1 MRKVTKEQI
10 QTSLK
15 LMGIEKGDVIFMHS
29 ALSAP
34 GIVEGGADG
43 VIDAF
48 LDVIGDEGTLA
59 VSTLAFGAPFDAD
72 TTPSAVGLI
81 SETLRKRKGAIR
93 SLRPVHAIAA
103 LGKRAKELTEG
114 HEHCSSNCGE
124 GSPYRKLIDM
134 NGKIILFGVDMNRN
148 TTLHA
153 IEDWMDASFLEDYTI
168 MMPTYMPDYQG
179 KTMVLK
185 KYPPDHRDFLRFTP
199 VLRKEGALIEGRVGL
214 AKVLCIDVKKMYEL
228 GIREMKRDPFFFLC
242 ENPAC
247 KFCAK
252 KRKAVQ

>member
-1 MRKVTKEQI
+1 
-10 QTSLK
+10 
-15 LMGIEKGDVIFMHS
+15 
-29 ALSAP
+29 
-34 GIVEGGADG
+34 DG

-168 MMPTYMPDYQG
+168 MMPTYMPD
-179 KTMVLK
+179 T
-185 KYPPDHRDFLRFTP
+185 
-199 VLRKEGALIEGRVGL
+199 
-214 AKVLCIDVKKMYEL
+214 
-228 GIREMKRDPFFFLC
+228 
-242 ENPAC
+242 
-247 KFCAK
+247 
-252 KRKAVQ
+252 